1 MENQVKNL
9 FLNHIQSIELSLE
22 EKERMWNQLYAIFL
36 MPLISDIFESI
47 QRKDVELFQTDF
59 CKRNYER
66 IKSFYFNYPKQETEL
81 KTALFYF
88 LQDKE
93 RIILFFFT
101 KVFEKLNASGIKKT
115 KEETEYFVHQCLA
128 NLFTMI
134 LSVQRIETSYKN
146 SLDQVVDSMFA
157 DIASKTTFFA
167 NINQK
172 QNEHFREKL
181 LSQIQSIF
189 LEDMKKK
196 QKIENNI
203 LEIEEKMNQSLSKQE
218 KQMKSFESSYE
229 EKLIASNKRKI
240 TSLNKK
246 IQEEGTQKNRWGFSS
261 GISTIG
267 IIIIAGVIQ
276 YLYMFNWEIFLPV
289 CIILI
294 LFFFPLYYKFF
305 QFSFLVKSKQEE
317 KESLESENEELIK
330 GISKPTSF
338 TFNNANNVIAGS
350 PINANTFTQEIKTNE
365 Q

>member
-1 MENQVKNL
+1 MENQVKEL
-9 FLNHIQSIELSLE
+9 FLSHIQSIELSLE
-22 EKERMWNQLYAIFL
+22 EKEGMWNQLYAVFL
-36 MPLISDIFESI
+36 MPLISDLFESI
-47 QRKDVELFQTDF
+47 QRKDMELFQTDF
-59 CKRNYER
+59 GKRNYER
-66 IKSFYFNYPKQETEL
+66 MKSFYFNFPRQEIEL
-81 KTALFYF
+81 RTALFYF

-93 RIILFFFT
+93 RIISFFFT
-101 KVFEKLNASGIKKT
+101 KVFEKLNASGIKNT

-134 LSVQRIETSYKN
+134 LAVQRIEKSYKS

-157 DIASKTTFFA
+157 DITSKTSFFA

-181 LSQIQSIF
+181 LSQIQSLF

-203 LEIEEKMNQSLSKQE
+203 LEIEKKINQSLSQQE

-229 EKLIASNKRKI
+229 EKLIATNKRKI

-261 GISTIG
+261 GIAIIG
-267 IIIIAGVIQ
+267 IIIAGVLQ
-276 YLYMFNWEIFLPV
+276 YSYMFNWEIFLPV
-289 CIILI
+289 CFFLI
-294 LFFFPLYYKFF
+294 LLFFPLYYKFS
-305 QFSFLVKSKQEE
+305 QFSFLVKSKIEE

-330 GISKPTSF
+330 GISKPTSY

-350 PINANTFTQEIKTNE
+350 PIHANTFTQEIKTNE